1 MTFALRGYGPSLQD
15 SPEFCLYFTLLDMR
29 NYEQLHYQEG
39 CERLYRVTWYGG
51 SSNQLHFQKW
61 GIVANPS
68 RSAFSAAFDGEPEW
82 IDMYCRTM
90 MDVPTR
96 VKELWQEMR
105 DYYSY
110 CLEMEA
116 YRVFN

>member
-105 DYYSY
+105 DYFSY